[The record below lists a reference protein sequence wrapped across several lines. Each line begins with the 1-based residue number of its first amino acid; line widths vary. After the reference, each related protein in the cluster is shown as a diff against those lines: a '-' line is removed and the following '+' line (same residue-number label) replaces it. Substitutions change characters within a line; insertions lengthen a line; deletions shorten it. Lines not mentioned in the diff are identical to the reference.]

1 MNEKTIMLFDLEAE
15 QSVLGAIIVK
25 PDIAYDV
32 MAKLRADDFYRQSH
46 RLTYQVLERMTRQK
60 TPVDIVSIT
69 EELRKDGSLDK
80 VGGIPFITHLANVT
94 PTAANVM
101 HHVDIVLSFARRRQ
115 MAAIADEIQAKAV
128 DLGNDMAIG
137 EIQERLSK
145 VAMHDSDD
153 IKDMKEN
160 MLDFSEWMNHR
171 LQKAGSGVMSGLASL
186 DLMTHGWQEDSL
198 YILAAR
204 PSMGKTAL
212 ALNFAANAAKKGKHV
227 AFFSLEMSKEQVE
240 ARLIASESGVNSDRI
255 MNPALLKDDDW
266 APILKAQ
273 DTMSKW
279 PMYIIDHGVET
290 PNELASRARQ
300 IQGKFGLDLV
310 ILDYLQ
316 LMGGDGK
323 KSSENRTQE
332 VSYIS
337 RRLKAVAKELK
348 VPVIALSQ
356 LSRSVEQRNDKRPIM
371 SDLRESGA
379 IEQDADVI
387 MFLYRDDY
395 YHPERD
401 TGLTELDI
409 KKNRN
414 GAIGKVNLKFIASL
428 TKFALAPNQFT
439 GQRVPDSSIPT

>member
-1 MNEKTIMLFDLEAE
+1 MNQKTIMLFDLEAE
-15 QSVLGAIIVK
+15 QSVLGAIIIK
-25 PDIAYDV
+25 PEIAYDV

-94 PTAANVM
+94 PTAANAM
-101 HHVDIVLSFARRRQ
+101 HHVDIVLGFSKRRQ
-115 MAAIADEIQAKAV
+115 MVAIAEEIQGKAV
-128 DLGNDMAIG
+128 DLSNDMTIG

-145 VAMHDSDD
+145 VAMHDEDD
-153 IKDMKEN
+153 IKDMKSN
-160 MLDFSEWMNHR
+160 MLDFAEWMNNR

-186 DLMTHGWQEDSL
+186 DIMTHGWQEDSL

-227 AFFSLEMSKEQVE
+227 AFFSLEMSKEQIE
-240 ARLIASESGVNSDRI
+240 SRLVSSESGVNSDRI
-255 MNPALLKDDDW
+255 MNPALLKEDDW
-266 APILKAQ
+266 ALILQAQ
-273 DTMSKW
+273 EAMSKW
-279 PMYIIDHGVET
+279 PMYILDHGVET

-300 IQGKFGLDLV
+300 IQGKYGLDLI

-316 LMGGDGK
+316 LMSGDGK

-395 YHPERD
+395 YHPERN
-401 TGLTELDI
+401 TGITELDV

-414 GAIGKVNLKFIASL
+414 GAIGKVNLKFIAPL
-428 TKFALAPNQFT
+428 TKFGLAPNQFV

>member
-32 MAKLRADDFYRQSH
+32 MAKLNADDFYRQAH
-46 RLTYQVLERMTRQK
+46 RLTYQALERMTLEK
-60 TPVDIVSIT
+60 TPIDIVSIT
-69 EELRKDGSLDK
+69 EELRKDNSLDK
-80 VGGIPFITHLANVT
+80 VGGIPFITNLANVT

-115 MAAIADEIQAKAV
+115 MAAIADEIQEKAV

-279 PMYIIDHGVET
+279 PMYIIDYGVET